1 MNWYKFAA
9 KISSS
14 ISPTASEEAIF
25 KVIRAGRDAY
35 APGVQLRIAGG
46 WVRDRLLGSVSDD
59 IDIAVSGG
67 DGNAVAEAIRRYDV
81 ENTGG
86 KHTKDPYAVS
96 LEKTQAGDKKSSAGL
111 RVGAI
116 DINGVKIEFV
126 PMRTEVYSQGSRIPG
141 ITATDDPKEDVKRR
155 DLTINAIYYN
165 IDTGK
170 VEDYAGGVSDL
181 EKGVL
186 RTPVNPVET
195 LKEDPLRA
203 LRALRFLSQMHGFE
217 LDESL
222 VEALKHP
229 EVHKAY
235 LEKVAPERARKEI
248 EKLAL
253 GNRPA
258 EAIRH
263 FFSSGLYLPVFHHDK
278 LYGFKPIHMDQN
290 NPKHQYNLL
299 EHTVHVVKNLNDMLL
314 ESGVSKNERLVAV
327 LSAIFH
333 DFGKMD
339 PDLVRP
345 SKSMPGA
352 SSYPGHENVSAEL
365 AVDILKRLGF
375 GSERDL
381 VAKVV
386 KEHMRP
392 HGEMHSPKSIGKF
405 LRDFDDLPSGDDTKP
420 RLWWLTFMHAIA
432 DSMSKGGMDYHED
445 VKGKHDQIK
454 TIEQFI
460 EERSKIGSKPLLN
473 GKEIMDIFPDKN
485 PKTGFIADM
494 QKALLDAQ
502 DSGQVKD
509 KDAAKRLLQS
519 LFS

>member
-46 WVRDRLLGSVSDD
+46 WVRDRLLGNVSDD

-170 VEDYAGGVSDL
+170 VEDYVGGVSDL

-235 LEKVAPERARKEI
+235 LEKVALSEPEK
-248 EKLAL
+248 K
-253 GNRPA
+253 
-258 EAIRH
+258 
-263 FFSSGLYLPVFHHDK
+263 
-278 LYGFKPIHMDQN
+278 
-290 NPKHQYNLL
+290 
-299 EHTVHVVKNLNDMLL
+299 
-314 ESGVSKNERLVAV
+314 
-327 LSAIFH
+327 
-333 DFGKMD
+333 
-339 PDLVRP
+339 
-345 SKSMPGA
+345 
-352 SSYPGHENVSAEL
+352 
-365 AVDILKRLGF
+365 
-375 GSERDL
+375 
-381 VAKVV
+381 
-386 KEHMRP
+386 
-392 HGEMHSPKSIGKF
+392 
-405 LRDFDDLPSGDDTKP
+405 
-420 RLWWLTFMHAIA
+420 
-432 DSMSKGGMDYHED
+432 
-445 VKGKHDQIK
+445 
-454 TIEQFI
+454 
-460 EERSKIGSKPLLN
+460 
-473 GKEIMDIFPDKN
+473 
-485 PKTGFIADM
+485 
-494 QKALLDAQ
+494 
-502 DSGQVKD
+502 
-509 KDAAKRLLQS
+509 
-519 LFS
+519 